1 VVAASNV
8 AAGVGD
14 ERPASTE
21 EKLPAVVGKR
31 PAAKANA
38 RPAVASASAEEAV
51 TIMRAARVPSKPR
64 QLKVTGETYNLLL
77 AARRARSDR
86 RAEEAVELYRAAVE
100 SGGGYLAP
108 ANMELGFTLEGLGRN
123 DEAAASLFE
132 VVRRDGA
139 RYPIAFYHLGR
150 YYEHLGRLE
159 QSAEAFARAAG
170 LLGHESPQFYID
182 LSRVRERQ
190 GRYPEALA
198 AVEEYLRLTA
208 PLGAPPGWA
217 RQRLALLK
225 GKTSAPP
232 KR

>member
-1 VVAASNV
+1 
-8 AAGVGD
+8 
-14 ERPASTE
+14 
-21 EKLPAVVGKR
+21 
-31 PAAKANA
+31 NA